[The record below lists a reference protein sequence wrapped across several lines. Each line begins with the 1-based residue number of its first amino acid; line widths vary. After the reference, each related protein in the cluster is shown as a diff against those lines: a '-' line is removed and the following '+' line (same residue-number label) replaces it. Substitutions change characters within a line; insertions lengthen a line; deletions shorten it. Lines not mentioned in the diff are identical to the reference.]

1 MQEEEEGKGEV
12 AVEVEEG
19 EVELGGKGKAEEV
32 KDGEYGEARLY
43 LELGLEEPTSC
54 RKDGL

>member
-1 MQEEEEGKGEV
+1 M

-32 KDGEYGEARLY
+32 NDDGEYGEARLY
-43 LELGLEEPTSC
+43 LELGLEEPISC

>member
-1 MQEEEEGKGEV
+1 M

-19 EVELGGKGKAEEV
+19 EVEVGGKGKAEV

-43 LELGLEEPTSC
+43 LELGLEEPISC

>member
-1 MQEEEEGKGEV
+1 M
-12 AVEVEEG
+12 AIEVEEG
-19 EVELGGKGKAEEV
+19 EAELGGKGKAEEV

-43 LELGLEEPTSC
+43 LELVVEEPISC

>member
-1 MQEEEEGKGEV
+1 M
-12 AVEVEEG
+12 AVELEEG
-19 EVELGGKGKAEEV
+19 EVEVGGKGKAEEE

>member
-1 MQEEEEGKGEV
+1 M
-12 AVEVEEG
+12 EEG

-43 LELGLEEPTSC
+43 LELVEEPISC